1 MKILFVSKSPKQT
14 VITIQKA
21 IDDYEVHLYNHY
33 SGYTEMWTTAKDHEG
48 ATYFHKQLCMKCY
61 IDTNM

>member
-21 IDDYEVHLYNHY
+21 SDDYEVHLYNHD
-33 SGYTEMWTTAKDHEG
+33 SGFTEVWTTAKDYVG
-48 ATYFHKQLCMKCY
+48 AAYWHKQLCMKCY